1 MNFANPEYFLLF
13 IPLIVAAWWATKYG
27 IRKRSRLYIPTASW
41 VDQRPRFG
49 TPSPFRVHY
58 VLRIISLSLII
69 VGLARP
75 QEVFQREKRTIEA
88 VDMIVS
94 FDLSKSMD
102 AVDFKPNRR
111 TVAINVLEKFIS
123 QRVDDRIG
131 LVLFSGEA
139 YLAVPPTNDHKIVVE
154 SLTKSD
160 NKHLQDGTAIG
171 ESLAV
176 AVNHLRNSTAKSRI
190 IILVTDGDN
199 NMGSVDPETA
209 AELAKGF
216 GIKVYTIAVGRKGKV
231 DFPVERYDPI
241 FGKQVVW
248 QSLTDAINEPLL
260 QSIANRTQGRFFR
273 AEAGDVLE
281 NIFKTIDALEKT
293 KVEIDTYVR
302 TSERAWPWLLT
313 ALMILSLELFA
324 LNTRW
329 RKLP

>member
-1 MNFANPEYFLLF
+1 
-13 IPLIVAAWWATKYG
+13 
-27 IRKRSRLYIPTASW
+27 
-41 VDQRPRFG
+41 
-49 TPSPFRVHY
+49 
-58 VLRIISLSLII
+58 LII
-69 VGLARP
+69 FALARP

-111 TVAINVLEKFIS
+111 TVAIRVLEKFID
-123 QRVDDRIG
+123 QRIDDRIG

-139 YLAVPPTNDHKIVVE
+139 FLAVPPTNDHKIVKE
-154 SLTKSD
+154 SLQKSN
-160 NKHLQDGTAIG
+160 NKYLQDGTAIG

-176 AVNHLRNSTAKSRI
+176 GVNHLRHSTAKSRI

-209 AELAKGF
+209 AELAKGY
-216 GIKVYTIAVGRKGKV
+216 GIRVYTIAVGRKGKV
-231 DFPVERYDPI
+231 DFPVERYDPV
-241 FGKQVVW
+241 FGKQVTW
-248 QSLTDAINEPLL
+248 QTLTDAINEPLL

-273 AEAGDVLE
+273 AEDRDVLE
-281 NIFKTIDALEKT
+281 NIFDTIDALEKT

-302 TSERAWPWLLT
+302 TAERAWPWILAAVFFLT
-313 ALMILSLELFA
+313 LELVA